1 MKKIF
6 LMLLSTYTIGS
17 VTAQNDRDQPF
28 STKSFAN
35 QPIKDVEVE
44 TSGGNI
50 SVESTSADKSRIE
63 VFVWPSNG
71 RNKTSL
77 SKEEI
82 QKKLDEFYDLKI
94 DVANNKLTAIA
105 KSKSRKWDRNNS
117 LSISFKIYV
126 TTNVSTNLTTSGGN
140 INLRD
145 LVGQQRITTSG
156 GNLNIDH
163 VKGKLRGT
171 TSGGN
176 INVKESEESIE
187 LTTSG
192 GNIDADNCKGDVKL
206 VTSGGSIRLENMAGN
221 TEAVTSGGNVHANIV
236 SGDLQAHT
244 SGGNIDL
251 AGLSCN
257 VETATSGGNIRVEIK
272 EPGQFIKI
280 RNSGGNITLQLPA
293 NKGYDL
299 DLSGGKIKTDNLN
312 NFSGKTSE
320 DELNGKLNGGGAK
333 VSVDAGDGR
342 ITLTLK

>member
-6 LMLLSTYTIGS
+6 LMLLATYTIGS
-17 VTAQNDRDQPF
+17 VTAQNQKNEPF
-28 STKSFAN
+28 STKSLASES
-35 QPIKDVEVE
+35 IKDVEVE

-50 SVESTSADKSRIE
+50 SVESTSADKSRID

-71 RNKTSL
+71 RNRASL

-94 DVANNKLTAIA
+94 GVENGTLTAIA

-126 TTNVSTNLTTSGGN
+126 TTNVSTHLTTSGGN
-140 INLRD
+140 INLKD

-156 GNLNIDH
+156 GNLGIDH
-163 VKGKLRGT
+163 VKGKLKGT

-176 INVKESEESIE
+176 INVANSDESIE

-192 GNIDADNCKGDVKL
+192 GNIDANNCKGDVKL
-206 VTSGGSIRLENMAGN
+206 VTSGGSIRLESMDGN
-221 TEAVTSGGNVHANIV
+221 TEAVTSGGNVAGNTI

-257 VETATSGGNIRVEIK
+257 VETATSGGNIRVSIK
-272 EPGQFIKI
+272 EPGKFIKI
-280 RNSGGNITLQLPA
+280 RNSGGEIALQLPA

-299 DLSGGKIKTDNLN
+299 ELSGGKIKTDNLN
-312 NFSGKTSE
+312 NFSGKAGD